1 MNVHFIAIGGSAMH
15 NLAIALHQ
23 KGYKVTGSDDE
34 IFEPSRTRLKTLGL
48 LPEQDGWFTDR
59 IHAGLDAVILGMHA
73 RKDNPELAK
82 ALELGLK
89 VFSYPEY
96 LYEQSKNK
104 KRIVIGGSHGKTTIT
119 AMILHVLRE
128 TGFDP
133 DYMVGAKL
141 EGFDVMVRL
150 TEKSDLMVIEGD
162 EYLTSPIDPR
172 PKFHLYKPHIAL
184 ISGIAWDHINV
195 FPTWENYIDQFRTFI
210 KLVEPNGKLIYCQ
223 QDEALQQLA
232 AEFRD
237 KPNKQGYGLPNYKIS
252 EGITYIIHNDRE
264 YALRVFGNHNLL
276 NLHGA
281 WKVCSELGIE
291 DEQFVKAISSFPGAA
306 NRLELVYAS
315 ETFTVFRDFAH
326 APSKLEA
333 TLNAV
338 KEQFPE
344 RQLVAC
350 MELHTFSSLSE
361 HFLPHF
367 AHTMDKADYPIV
379 YFNPH
384 AIAHKKLVPITK
396 QQVKEGFANARLM
409 VFDDS
414 LEMQDY
420 LRSLEWDN
428 KNLLMM
434 SSGNYDGL
442 NIKEFSAQLMNKK

>member
-1 MNVHFIAIGGSAMH
+1 
-15 NLAIALHQ
+15 
-23 KGYKVTGSDDE
+23 
-34 IFEPSRTRLKTLGL
+34 
-48 LPEQDGWFTDR
+48 
-59 IHAGLDAVILGMHA
+59 
-73 RKDNPELAK
+73 
-82 ALELGLK
+82 
-89 VFSYPEY
+89 
-96 LYEQSKNK
+96 
-104 KRIVIGGSHGKTTIT
+104 
-119 AMILHVLRE
+119 
-128 TGFDP
+128 
-133 DYMVGAKL
+133 MVGAKL

-150 TEKSDLMVIEGD
+150 SEKSDLMVIEGD

-210 KLVEPNGKLIYCQ
+210 KLIEPGGKLIYCT
-223 QDEALQQLA
+223 QDKALQQLVN
-232 AEFRD
+232 EFID
-237 KPNKQGYGLPNYKIS
+237 KLNS
-252 EGITYIIHNDRE
+252 EGYDVPMYNIKDGVSYIIHHHKE
-264 YALRVFGNHNLL
+264 YALKVFGIHNLL
-276 NLHGA
+276 NLQGA
-281 WKVCSELGIE
+281 WKVCSELGIA
-291 DEQFVKAISSFPGAA
+291 DEQFATAITSFPGAA
-306 NRLELVYAS
+306 NRLELVHSSHNCAI
-315 ETFTVFRDFAH
+315 FRDFAH

-350 MELHTFSSLSE
+350 MELHTFSSLSQ

-367 AHTMDKADYPIV
+367 AHTMDKADYPVV

-396 QQVKEGFANARLM
+396 QQVKEGFANEQLL

-420 LRSLEWDN
+420 LRSLEWNN

-442 NIKEFSAQLMNKK
+442 NIKEFSTQLMNKK

>member
-133 DYMVGAKL
+133 DFMVGAKL

-150 TEKSDLMVIEGD
+150 TEKSELMVIEGD

-210 KLVEPNGKLIYCQ
+210 KLIEPNGKLIYCL

-232 AEFRD
+232 SEFID
-237 KPNKQGYGLPNYKIS
+237 IPDKQGYGLPNYKIS

-276 NLHGA
+276 NLQGA

-291 DEQFVKAISSFPGAA
+291 DEQFVKAITSFPGAA
-306 NRLELVYAS
+306 NRLEFVYAT
-315 ETFTVFRDFAH
+315 ETCTVFRDFAH
-326 APSKLEA
+326 APSKLMA

-338 KEQFPE
+338 KEQFPQ
-344 RQLVAC
+344 RKLVAC

-367 AHTMDKADYPIV
+367 AHTMDKADFPIV

-384 AIAHKKLVPITK
+384 AIALKKLQPISK
-396 QQVKEGFANARLM
+396 DQVKKGFANEQLL

-414 LEMQDY
+414 KQMQEHLNSFD
-420 LRSLEWDN
+420 WHN
-428 KNLLMM
+428 TNLLMM

-442 NIKEFSAQLMNKK
+442 NIKEFSAKMLNQK